1 MLVTMKET
9 RLAAPDGVTVV
20 TLEAGETYDL
30 PDPFAQ
36 RYLDRNLATVPA
48 PERAT
53 RASSRPRS
61 RARARKAAD
70 SDDS

>member
-1 MLVTMKET
+1 MLVKMKET

-36 RYLDRNLATVPA
+36 RYLDRGIATVPA
-48 PERAT
+48 PARAD
-53 RASSRPRS
+53 RAPSSRPR
-61 RARARKAAD
+61 ARSRKAAD